1 LRDGL
6 KFSDGTPVEGKDVVA
21 SIKRWAAR
29 IPAGQAMMRYATDVV
44 ATGPK
49 GFEIRLKEPFGPM
62 LLALAAPENPLF
74 IMREKEGLVDPNA
87 QITEA
92 IGSVAFFF
100 VKEKWAPGNKVV
112 YKKNAAY
119 VPRRERASG
128 FAGGKLAK

>member
-29 IPAGQAMMRYATDVV
+29 IPAGQAMMRYATEIV
-44 ATGPK
+44 ATGHK
-49 GFEIRLKEPFGPM
+49 GVDIRLKEPFGPM

-74 IMREKEGLVDPNA
+74 IMREKEGLIDPNV

-92 IGSVAFFF
+92 IGSGPFIF
-100 VKEKWAPGNKVV
+100 VKEEWAPGNKVV
-112 YKKNAAY
+112 YRK
-119 VPRRERASG
+119 S
-128 FAGGKLAK
+128 